1 MSCTCAC
8 TTSTGRERPDSHLL
22 LFFFF
27 CMKVRAFDVEC
38 WTYWIFY
45 AAQRPCTYFPLS
57 RPVKLRCAG
66 RPGWGVGASRSPE
79 MEAGFVGSERAQ
91 VAASDPS
98 PPHPVRHGHSEDV
111 LASVVLSVLL
121 DPSRALTCL
130 WRIQPYLAELRAS
143 ESFPEGNMTT
153 GETNPACVLW
163 CCLWASCL
171 RIMQVALKL
180 FHVGFA

>member
-1 MSCTCAC
+1 MC
-8 TTSTGRERPDSHLL
+8 TTSTNRERPDSHLL

-45 AAQRPCTYFPLS
+45 AALRPCHVLPSQL
-57 RPVKLRCAG
+57 
-66 RPGWGVGASRSPE
+66 ASDASPCR
-79 MEAGFVGSERAQ
+79 AYWVGSGSEQKSRDGGRFCGQWAQ
-91 VAASDPS
+91 AAASDPS
-98 PPHPVRHGHSEDV
+98 SPHPVRHGHSEDM
-111 LASVVLSVLL
+111 LASAVLSVLL

-130 WRIQPYLAELRAS
+130 WRIPAYLAELRAS

-153 GETNPACVLW
+153 GETNPACLLW

-171 RIMQVALKL
+171 
-180 FHVGFA
+180 